1 MKNLNKMIRI
11 FPIFFLTVVLFA
23 QKNQDEITGIWEF
36 QTITTIF
43 ISYPNENTMTDK
55 NINDRETLT
64 FRSDGTFSYRGIY
77 ENVDAAGNGLWN
89 ISGDMLTLNVNNQK
103 VVSQYECKKGILLL
117 SVNEAETDDYYESN
131 SIIKYKKNNISPKA
145 NKKNKT
151 SK

>member
-11 FPIFFLTVVLFA
+11 LPIFFLTVMLFA

-43 ISYPNENTMTDK
+43 ISYPNEDTMTEK
-55 NINDRETLT
+55 NINDHETLT
-64 FRSDGTFSYRGIY
+64 FRADGTFSYRGIY
-77 ENVDAAGNGLWN
+77 ENVDAAGIGLWN

-131 SIIKYKKNNISPKA
+131 SIIKYKKSIISPKA

>member
-11 FPIFFLTVVLFA
+11 LPIFFLTVMLFA

>member
-1 MKNLNKMIRI
+1 
-11 FPIFFLTVVLFA
+11 
-23 QKNQDEITGIWEF
+23 
-36 QTITTIF
+36 
-43 ISYPNENTMTDK
+43 
-55 NINDRETLT
+55 
-64 FRSDGTFSYRGIY
+64 
-77 ENVDAAGNGLWN
+77 VDAAGNGLWN

>member
-11 FPIFFLTVVLFA
+11 LPIFFLTVMLFA

-117 SVNEAETDDYYESN
+117 SVIEAETDDYYESN

>member
-11 FPIFFLTVVLFA
+11 LPIFFLTVMLFA

-43 ISYPNENTMTDK
+43 ISYPNEDTMTEK

-131 SIIKYKKNNISPKA
+131 SIIKYKKSIISPKA

>member
-11 FPIFFLTVVLFA
+11 LPIFFLTVMLFA

-77 ENVDAAGNGLWN
+77 ENVNAAGNGLWN

>member
-11 FPIFFLTVVLFA
+11 LPIFFLTVVLFA

>member
-11 FPIFFLTVVLFA
+11 LPIFFLTVMLFA

-43 ISYPNENTMTDK
+43 ISYPNEDTMTDK
-55 NINDRETLT
+55 NINDRETLS
-64 FRSDGTFSYRGIY
+64 FSADGTFSYRGIY